1 MNIRK
6 KRLRGGKMNYNK
18 IEERLKEKVKE
29 LKGEERRLDVF
40 KHLTVEQAEELLESV
55 GIHIE
60 YCIEALHYA
69 DNGIHHYE
77 FFTGKINKKDER
89 EILEIEFNYN
99 ADIFGH
105 IGNETVI
112 NLCD

>member
-55 GIHIE
+55 GIHMSTASAP
-60 YCIEALHYA
+60 C
-69 DNGIHHYE
+69 
-77 FFTGKINKKDER
+77 KR
-89 EILEIEFNYN
+89 S
-99 ADIFGH
+99 
-105 IGNETVI
+105 TVQPY
-112 NLCD
+112 

>member
-55 GIHIE
+55 
-60 YCIEALHYA
+60 
-69 DNGIHHYE
+69 
-77 FFTGKINKKDER
+77 
-89 EILEIEFNYN
+89 
-99 ADIFGH
+99 
-105 IGNETVI
+105 
-112 NLCD
+112 

>member
-40 KHLTVEQAEELLESV
+40 KHLTNSRTSRRV
-55 GIHIE
+55 I
-60 YCIEALHYA
+60 
-69 DNGIHHYE
+69 
-77 FFTGKINKKDER
+77 GKCRNS
-89 EILEIEFNYN
+89 Y
-99 ADIFGH
+99 
-105 IGNETVI
+105 
-112 NLCD
+112 

>member
-1 MNIRK
+1 
-6 KRLRGGKMNYNK
+6 MNYNK

-77 FFTGKINKKDER
+77 FFTVTLFRIYFICR
-89 EILEIEFNYN
+89 WRYIWPYW
-99 ADIFGH
+99 
-105 IGNETVI
+105 
-112 NLCD
+112 